1 MRKCSLTGTK
11 LCLGKG
17 AFFMSENNKSD
28 QRQLWIAKICDLH
41 ESGMTQEEWCRS
53 HEIPYSTLRYWIRK
67 LKKEAI
73 VDEDGGTR
81 WLKIDMAAGSVTK
94 PLRLPETGN
103 SMNGCINVQI
113 GDFTVELNSGCDPR
127 QVYEVLRILKAL

>member
-1 MRKCSLTGTK
+1 MI
-11 LCLGKG
+11 
-17 AFFMSENNKSD
+17 ENNKED
-28 QRQLWIAKICDLH
+28 QRQLWIARIGDLH
-41 ESGMTQEEWCRS
+41 ESGKTQEEWCRS

-81 WLKIDMAAGSVTK
+81 WLKVDMDVGSAIK
-94 PLRLPETGN
+94 PLRLPGAGK
-103 SMNGCINVQI
+103 SMNGCINVRI

-127 QVYEVLRILKAL
+127 QAYEVLRILKAL